1 MSKFNSFYFLHIPK
15 TGGRLFFYNV
25 LFPLKN
31 ILLEAK
37 IKELNSL
44 QMDGPINYYDHSQ
57 WKKEI
62 NSSTYVSSIFRDP
75 CKHMV
80 SLYTHSQTVNRNQI
94 VFRNNSID
102 KNTLF
107 EWLEQNEDGA
117 KNYQSKHLVL
127 PTVIKDENGFKQF
140 LNNEIITKNNV
151 LNKINQLSLFIKPED
166 LSENNIEKIQKKI
179 LVDLKIPNK
188 KITNRAYNFEEYSN
202 IQSKEIYETLTNK
215 EKEKIKTISSIDCEV
230 YETSNLF
237 DHIK

>member
-1 MSKFNSFYFLHIPK
+1 VSSFNSFYFLHIPK

-31 ILLEAK
+31 ILVEAK
-37 IKELNSL
+37 IKELNIL
-44 QMDGPINYYDHSQ
+44 EMNGPINYYDHSQ

-62 NSSTYVSSIFRDP
+62 NSSTYISSIFRDP

-80 SLYTHSQTVNRNQI
+80 SLYTHSQTVNRNQLI
-94 VFRNNSID
+94 SRNNNID

-127 PTVIKDENGFKQF
+127 PTVIKDENGYKQF

-151 LNKINQLSLFIKPED
+151 LNKINQLSLLIKPED
-166 LSENNIEKIQKKI
+166 LSENNIEKIQRQI
-179 LVDLKIPNK
+179 LLDLKIPNK
-188 KITNRAYNFEEYSN
+188 KITNRPYNFQEYNNS
-202 IQSKEIYETLTNK
+202 QSKEIYETLTKK
-215 EKEKIKTISSIDCEV
+215 EKEKIKLISNIDCEV
-230 YETSNLF
+230 YETPSLF
-237 DHIK
+237 CNIE

>member
-1 MSKFNSFYFLHIPK
+1 VSRFNSFYFLHIPK

-62 NSSTYVSSIFRDP
+62 NSLTYVSSSFREP
-75 CKHMV
+75 CSHMV
-80 SLYTHSQTVNRNQI
+80 SLYTHSQAVRNEL
-94 VFRNNSID
+94 VTRNNNIN

-107 EWLEQNEDGA
+107 EWLEKNEEGA

-127 PTVIKDENGFKQF
+127 PTVIKDENGYKKF
-140 LNNEIITKNNV
+140 LNNEIITKNKV
-151 LNKINQLSLFIKPED
+151 LDKVNQLSLFIKTQD
-166 LSENNIEKIQKKI
+166 LSEKNKTSCIFIRKRK
-179 LVDLKIPNK
+179 LK
-188 KITNRAYNFEEYSN
+188 
-202 IQSKEIYETLTNK
+202 L
-215 EKEKIKTISSIDCEV
+215 
-230 YETSNLF
+230 
-237 DHIK
+237 

>member
-1 MSKFNSFYFLHIPK
+1 
-15 TGGRLFFYNV
+15 
-25 LFPLKN
+25 
-31 ILLEAK
+31 
-37 IKELNSL
+37 
-44 QMDGPINYYDHSQ
+44 
-57 WKKEI
+57 
-62 NSSTYVSSIFRDP
+62 
-75 CKHMV
+75 MV

-166 LSENNIEKIQKKI
+166 LSENNIKKIQKKI

-202 IQSKEIYETLTNK
+202 IQSKEIYQTLTNK

>member
-1 MSKFNSFYFLHIPK
+1 MSSFNSFYFLHIPK

-31 ILLEAK
+31 ILVEAK
-37 IKELNSL
+37 IKELNIL
-44 QMDGPINYYDHSQ
+44 EMNGPINYYDHSQ

-62 NSSTYVSSIFRDP
+62 NSSTYISSIFRDP

-80 SLYTHSQTVNRNQI
+80 SLYTHSQTVDRNQLI
-94 VFRNNSID
+94 SRNNNID

-127 PTVIKDENGFKQF
+127 PTVIKDENGYKQF

-151 LNKINQLSLFIKPED
+151 LDKVKQLSLFIKPED
-166 LSENNIEKIQKKI
+166 LLENNIEKIQTKI
-179 LVDLKIPNK
+179 LFDLKILDK
-188 KITNRAYNFEEYSN
+188 KITNRPYNFQEYSN
-202 IQSKEIYETLTNK
+202 SQSKEIYETLTKK
-215 EKEKIKTISSIDCEV
+215 EKEKIKTLSSVDSEI
-230 YETSNLF
+230 YETHSLF
-237 DHIK
+237 HDIG